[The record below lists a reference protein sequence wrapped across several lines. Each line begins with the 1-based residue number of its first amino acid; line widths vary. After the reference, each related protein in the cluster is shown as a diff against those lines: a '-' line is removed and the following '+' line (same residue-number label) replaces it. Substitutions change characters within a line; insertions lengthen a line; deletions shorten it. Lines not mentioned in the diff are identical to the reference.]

1 MTLTEIKQILLERNI
16 RLTKSLGQNF
26 LHDQNQIKRIADA
39 AEVQPDERILEIGPG
54 LGPLTRELLA
64 REANVRALEID
75 QRLVEALN
83 VLFENKPKLN
93 LEHTDALAYLKKES
107 FNWSEWKLVANLP
120 YSVASPILVEL
131 ALSKTPPRRM
141 TATLQSEVV
150 DRITSPHNTK
160 TYGVL
165 TLLIKANFESIDR
178 FRIPASCF
186 FPEPDVDSACVT
198 LKRRQVPL
206 LTEEALRTYVSLVK
220 LAFSQRRKIV
230 WKLLKQRWKTEQLEQ
245 AQKDLNLDPMIRAQ
259 AITFEQ
265 FVSLAN
271 HLHTQGRFTK

>member
-39 AEVQPDERILEIGPG
+39 AQIQPGEKVLEIGPG

-64 REANVRALEID
+64 REAQVKALEID
-75 QRLVEALN
+75 QRLIESLKI
-83 VLFENKPKLN
+83 LFENNPN
-93 LEHTDALAYLKKES
+93 LTLENIDALAFLKKES
-107 FNWSEWKLVANLP
+107 FDWSDWKLAANLP

-131 ALSKTPPRRM
+131 ALSKHPPIRM

-150 DRITSPHNTK
+150 DRITAVHNTK
-160 TYGVL
+160 SYGVL

-178 FRIPASCF
+178 FRIPATCF
-186 FPEPDVDSACVT
+186 FPEPEVESACVT
-198 LKRRQVPL
+198 LQRRQNPL
-206 LTEEALRTYVSLVK
+206 FAQEALVTYVKLVK

-230 WKLLKQRWKTEQLEQ
+230 WKLLKQRWKPEQLAQ
-245 AQKDLNLDPMIRAQ
+245 AQKHLKLDPMIRAQ
-259 AITFEQ
+259 AITFEE

-271 HLHTQGRFTK
+271 FLHN